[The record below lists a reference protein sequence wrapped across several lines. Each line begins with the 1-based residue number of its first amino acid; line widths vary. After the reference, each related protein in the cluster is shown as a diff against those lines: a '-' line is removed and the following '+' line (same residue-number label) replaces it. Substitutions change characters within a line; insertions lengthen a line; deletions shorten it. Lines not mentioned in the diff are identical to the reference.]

1 MPLQIV
7 GLMGMFEKRR
17 FKKFLEF
24 VQNFDVSNPAT
35 YPPKGLDPK
44 TATMK
49 EIYEA
54 YGLDANTA
62 DFTGHSLALFRND
75 E

>member
-1 MPLQIV
+1 
-7 GLMGMFEKRR
+7 MFEKRR

-24 VQNFDVSNPAT
+24 VQNFDVNEPST
-35 YPPKGLDPK
+35 YPKGCDPK
-44 TATMK
+44 KMNMK
-49 EIYEA
+49 EIYEFF
-54 YGLDANTA
+54 GLDSNTA

>member
-1 MPLQIV
+1 
-7 GLMGMFEKRR
+7 MFEKRR

-24 VQNFDVSNPAT
+24 VQNFDEKDPNT
-35 YPPKGLDPK
+35 YPKGLDPK
-44 TATMK
+44 VANMRDV
-49 EIYEA
+49 YEC